1 MRTVDGTYRDKP
13 TTAKVSLLRLWSE
26 SIPDGIFLG
35 AGEQFCNLLTLFSD
49 IFRTCLEAWSR
60 GYDRGSTSPVR
71 GRSRDAREQG
81 GAVDNDLHAL
91 ELPAFELDCRD
102 WLIATPADGS
112 IPEEIA
118 GAPVVAVLSTAVIG
132 ADDIMAASAVLSIGL
147 LDEPVDSIK
156 LAADSPVAELIDL
169 DASRGQARYVVPAPE
184 GPLALLAE
192 FSANGDSC
200 DLMDRFVQLMA
211 SFRWAS

>member
-1 MRTVDGTYRDKP
+1 MD
-13 TTAKVSLLRLWSE
+13 S
-26 SIPDGIFLG
+26 
-35 AGEQFCNLLTLFSD
+35 
-49 IFRTCLEAWSR
+49 
-60 GYDRGSTSPVR
+60 
-71 GRSRDAREQG
+71 
-81 GAVDNDLHAL
+81 DLHAL

-132 ADDIMAASAVLSIGL
+132 AEDILAASAVLSIGL
-147 LDEPVDSIK
+147 LDEPVDSVR
-156 LAADSPVAELIDL
+156 LDDQSPVAELIDFDTNQGL
-169 DASRGQARYVVPAPE
+169 ARYVVPAPD

-192 FSANGDSC
+192 FSVKGEC
-200 DLMDRFVQLMA
+200 GDLMDRFARLMA

>member
-1 MRTVDGTYRDKP
+1 MD
-13 TTAKVSLLRLWSE
+13 S
-26 SIPDGIFLG
+26 
-35 AGEQFCNLLTLFSD
+35 
-49 IFRTCLEAWSR
+49 
-60 GYDRGSTSPVR
+60 
-71 GRSRDAREQG
+71 
-81 GAVDNDLHAL
+81 DLHAL

-132 ADDIMAASAVLSIGL
+132 AEDIKAASAVLSIGL
-147 LDEPVDSIK
+147 LDEPVDSVQ
-156 LAADSPVAELIDL
+156 LDAESPVAELIDFDTHQGL
-169 DASRGQARYVVPAPE
+169 ARYVVPAPD

-192 FSANGDSC
+192 FSANGEC
-200 DLMDRFVQLMA
+200 RDLMDRFARLMA